1 MPDYD
6 PISKAFIKSALDLGY
21 PRNDDFN
28 GATQEGVGYYQLTTR
43 NGRRCSTAVGYLRP
57 AMKRHNL
64 RVITNALTERITLE
78 GRRATGVTFRQGG
91 ELRTVRAAREVIL
104 CGGAINSPQLL
115 LLSGIGPQQHLTDLG
130 IPVAHHLPGVGQ
142 SMQDHYQARIVCKC
156 RFPITVNDI
165 MLSKT
170 RMVKTGLEY
179 LLFRKGALAIAAAQ
193 AGLFARTRPE
203 LATPDIQYATVMFSA
218 DRPAEGLHKFS
229 GFSLVGY
236 QLRPES
242 RGELKLKTANP
253 TDAPAMHPNYLATE
267 TDRRTIIDGLKLG
280 RRLLSTP
287 DMQHFITAEYIPG
300 PQVQTDDELLDYAK
314 TVRRHG
320 VPSRPAR
327 AGWATMRWRWSI
339 RTCACT
345 VSAICAWWMPRS
357 CRRWC
362 PATPMPRPS

>member
-1 MPDYD
+1 M
-6 PISKAFIKSALDLGY
+6 
-21 PRNDDFN
+21 
-28 GATQEGVGYYQLTTR
+28 
-43 NGRRCSTAVGYLRP
+43 
-57 AMKRHNL
+57 
-64 RVITNALTERITLE
+64 
-78 GRRATGVTFRQGG
+78 TFRQDGA
-91 ELRTVRAAREVIL
+91 LRTVRAAREVIL

-130 IPVAHHLPGVGQ
+130 ITVAHHLPGVGQ

-253 TDAPAMHPNYLATE
+253 ADAPAMHPNYLATE

-280 RRLLSTP
+280 RRLLATP
-287 DMQHFITAEYIPG
+287 DMQHFIAAEYIPG

-314 TVRRHG
+314 QYGGTVFHPTSTCRMGSDAMAVVDPDLRVHG
-320 VPSRPAR
+320 IGNLRVVDASIMPAVVSGNTN
-327 AGWATMRWRWSI
+327 AATIMIAEKAADLMRDQVRL
-339 RTCACT
+339 A
-345 VSAICAWWMPRS
+345 A
-357 CRRWC
+357 
-362 PATPMPRPS
+362 